1 MVILALS
8 LTTALGAPAKGSEEL
23 TNSLIAL
30 KSNPTEK
37 PAARQKRSEPDTD
50 DDISGAALVLA
61 KYVETT
67 GDLDGVMDFLRN
79 MVSSGKL
86 SEEDGMS
93 YIAQVLTTLQTL
105 KASYNHQEVDPGQ
118 KLRHSIQVENEVR
131 DADQDF
137 KRRTLHQEKIDKINL
152 EEEDLNKSKR
162 EIEEKIK
169 NLEHE
174 KSEEQNFLKKKQLIS
189 KLMKQVEEGEKDN
202 ETILTINKLLE
213 EQKNGNKI
221 SKHLYMHVKEALIE
235 TAVENVSRLTS
246 PEKN

>member
-1 MVILALS
+1 M
-8 LTTALGAPAKGSEEL
+8 
-23 TNSLIAL
+23 
-30 KSNPTEK
+30 
-37 PAARQKRSEPDTD
+37 
-50 DDISGAALVLA
+50 
-61 KYVETT
+61 ETT

-118 KLRHSIQVENEVR
+118 KLRHIIQVTLTLLGLTGSRPSVQVENEVR
-131 DADQDF
+131 DADQEF

-169 NLEHE
+169 VLTLE
-174 KSEEQNFLKKKQLIS
+174 
-189 KLMKQVEEGEKDN
+189 
-202 ETILTINKLLE
+202 
-213 EQKNGNKI
+213 
-221 SKHLYMHVKEALIE
+221 
-235 TAVENVSRLTS
+235 
-246 PEKN
+246 